1 MIAYGYIFTANLKMV
16 EKKGKKNILIFLV
29 HSASQ
34 EGASTNLLLM
44 DFWSSG

>member
-1 MIAYGYIFTANLKMV
+1 MIAYGYIFNSQLKNDL
-16 EKKGKKNILIFLV
+16 KKEKKNILIFFV